1 MMHVIIFDWLGTT
14 GCME

>member
-1 MMHVIIFDWLGTT
+1 MHVIIFDWLGVT